1 MKTPAS
7 IQRIAARPAAGFT
20 LIELLVVIAIIAI
33 LAAML
38 LPALAKAKLKATM
51 AVDRSNQRQVMLAS
65 IMYAGDAQDV
75 MMPYQNG
82 AVTYNGA
89 GYYVATAI
97 PAGTSQ
103 AAAELQTVAQ
113 YNNTSPLYSGNY
125 LKSAAVLHC
134 PGDLRYQRLPVGA
147 GWSYFSYSR
156 INGANGFAWTEAGGN
171 VQKPVVK
178 LAQFGPPAQASVF
191 LEESDSRGFNQ
202 GTWVMNSSGWVDVF
216 SIFHGRSSTFAFADG
231 HVESHNWQDASV
243 IAAAT
248 AAANGV
254 FSAYFPG
261 GVKSN
266 PDFYWMWDHYRFQ
279 NWAPLP

>member
-1 MKTPAS
+1 V
-7 IQRIAARPAAGFT
+7 AGFT

-38 LPALAKAKLKATM
+38 LPALAKAKLKATLT
-51 AVDRSNQRQVMLAS
+51 ADRNNQRQVMLAS

-82 AVTYNGA
+82 SVTYNGA
-89 GYYVATAI
+89 GYYVASTI

-103 AAAELQTVAQ
+103 TAAESQTIAQ
-113 YNNTSPLYSGNY
+113 YNNTSPFYSGNY
-125 LKSAAVLHC
+125 LKNAAVMHC
-134 PGDLRYQRLPVGA
+134 PGDLRYQRLQVGA

-156 INGANGFAWTEAGGN
+156 INGANGFAWSESGGN
-171 VQKPVVK
+171 VQKPILK
-178 LAQFGPPAQASVF
+178 LAQFGPPSQAAVY
-191 LEESDSRGFNQ
+191 LEESDSRGYNQ

-216 SIFHGRSSTFAFADG
+216 SIFHGKSSTFSFADG
-231 HVESHNWQDASV
+231 HVESHNWQDSSV

-261 GVKSN
+261 GVKTN
-266 PDFYWMWDHYRFQ
+266 PDFAWMWDHYRFQ